1 MRSIRCRTDSSPPNG
16 TLSIRGQGAA
26 YVVRRDASGVG
37 LRRLLAN
44 GVDSVFEDVARSRLP
59 MAEMLGTCSDRSP
72 PERRYYADGEGEQEV
87 ERGTTR
93 VRGDPLGCRRQAP
106 RPHGR
111 GRVHAPQ
118 PDRKIAG
125 QRAVLALGTGRSW
138 EHPLALWTSWD
149 WTTTTHSLAGSD
161 PVGWPEHADRE
172 PGGSAAFA
180 EPHFLGSIPRDA
192 PPSAAKLQP
201 WERSL

>member
-87 ERGTTR
+87 ERGTLGFEATR
-93 VRGDPLGCRRQAP
+93 WVAADKLRGHMDAAEYMHFSQS
-106 RPHGR
+106 
-111 GRVHAPQ
+111 
-118 PDRKIAG
+118 
-125 QRAVLALGTGRSW
+125 GT
-138 EHPLALWTSWD
+138 
-149 WTTTTHSLAGSD
+149 
-161 PVGWPEHADRE
+161 
-172 PGGSAAFA
+172 
-180 EPHFLGSIPRDA
+180 
-192 PPSAAKLQP
+192 
-201 WERSL
+201 